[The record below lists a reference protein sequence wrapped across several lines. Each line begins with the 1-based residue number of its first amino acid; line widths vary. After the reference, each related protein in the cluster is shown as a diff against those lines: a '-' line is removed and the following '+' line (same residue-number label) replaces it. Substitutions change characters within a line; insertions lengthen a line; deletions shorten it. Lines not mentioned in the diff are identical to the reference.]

1 MRNLNKKITSNK
13 TKHLVVENEF
23 KELQIFDSN
32 LFNGQSYFNNDG
44 AQFFLIFQPIY
55 KTISPYKANKT
66 LSPKLIWMS
75 SSKIRLRFKGS
86 CLKQDKASFTSN
98 NVVNLHSHE
107 LDRWSQDVNAKFTL
121 KNCLLENV
129 EITKN
134 TDPNKYSYS
143 GYGIGFD
150 PHSLLS
156 IPNFDWG

>member
-1 MRNLNKKITSNK
+1 MTVENFAARLAQANLATKSDSANFVDKTDFDEKMRNLNKKITSNK

-44 AQFFLIFQPIY
+44 TQIFLIFQPIY

-75 SSKIRLRFKGS
+75 NSKIRLRFKGS

-98 NVVNLHSHE
+98 NVVNLHI
-107 LDRWSQDVNAKFTL
+107 VMN
-121 KNCLLENV
+121 
-129 EITKN
+129 
-134 TDPNKYSYS
+134 
-143 GYGIGFD
+143 
-150 PHSLLS
+150 
-156 IPNFDWG
+156 